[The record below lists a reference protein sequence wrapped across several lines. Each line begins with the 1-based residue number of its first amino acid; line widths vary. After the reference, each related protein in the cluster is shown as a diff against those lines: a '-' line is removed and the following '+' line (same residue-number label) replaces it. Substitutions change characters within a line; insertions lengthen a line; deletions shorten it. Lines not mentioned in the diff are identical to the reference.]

1 VEVFIERVDARS
13 VGPLG
18 WMGCVIDD
26 RRSCAVATVVRGGAG
41 IDVGARLLVNDDG
54 SVEGALKESAIGR
67 SVVEWIAS
75 ATETVEARVLKVGG
89 AEVFVELI
97 AAAQG
102 VVIFGGG
109 PDVLPVVRM
118 AKELGWHVTV
128 VAARPATGLGERFAL
143 ADRFLVTS
151 SDEPLAGVCVEPD
164 AAVVLMTHNFPR
176 DVRILA
182 GLEREPRYLGI
193 LGPRARTLQLMD
205 EVGSIGHWDVR
216 GPIGLD
222 LGAESPEEIALAIV
236 GEIQAVVRGA
246 AAGFLRERA
255 GPIHER
261 VDAAAVAPVA
271 VDSAAQRGARC
282 AM

>member
-1 VEVFIERVDARS
+1 
-13 VGPLG
+13 
-18 WMGCVIDD
+18 
-26 RRSCAVATVVRGGAG
+26 VV
-41 IDVGARLLVNDDG
+41 
-54 SVEGALKESAIGR
+54 
-67 SVVEWIAS
+67 
-75 ATETVEARVLKVGG
+75 
-89 AEVFVELI
+89 
-97 AAAQG
+97 
-102 VVIFGGG
+102 
-109 PDVLPVVRM
+109 PVVRM

-193 LGPRARTLQLMD
+193 LGPRARTLQLLD
-205 EVGSIGHWDVR
+205 EVGSIGHWDVC

-236 GEIQAVVRGA
+236 AEIQAVVRGA

-261 VDAAAVAPVA
+261 VDAAAVAANEPVA
-271 VDSAAQRGARC
+271 VDGAAQRGARC

>member
-1 VEVFIERVDARS
+1 
-13 VGPLG
+13 
-18 WMGCVIDD
+18 
-26 RRSCAVATVVRGGAG
+26 
-41 IDVGARLLVNDDG
+41 
-54 SVEGALKESAIGR
+54 
-67 SVVEWIAS
+67 
-75 ATETVEARVLKVGG
+75 LKVGG
-89 AEVFVELI
+89 AEVFVELV
-97 AAAQG
+97 APAQA

-109 PDVLPVVRM
+109 PDVVPVVRM

-151 SDEPLAGVCVEPD
+151 SAEPLAGVCVDPD

-182 GLEREPRYLGI
+182 GLGREPRYLGI
-193 LGPRARTLQLMD
+193 LGPRARTRHLLD
-205 EVGSIGHWDVR
+205 EVGGSIGHWDVR
-216 GPIGLD
+216 APIGLD
-222 LGAESPEEIALAIV
+222 IGAESPEEIALAIV

-261 VDAAAVAPVA
+261 RE
-271 VDSAAQRGARC
+271 SAGEAGLARDLRGSAC
-282 AM
+282 GI